1 MDMADM
7 ADKFI
12 EDQILT
18 SVMQI
23 RQHDSSRKFTK
34 VIQNKLCDTC
44 GSDIPKARLKLV
56 PGCTHCIQCASKQE
70 RECAGLFSV
79 GDRRRI
85 NSELDDYLLS
95 VC

>member
-1 MDMADM
+1 MDTADL

-18 SVMQI
+18 SVMRI
-23 RQHDSSRKFTK
+23 RVHGSAPK
-34 VIQNKLCDTC
+34 IQKSAFERYCEVC
-44 GSDIPKARLKLV
+44 GDDIPKARLKVV
-56 PGCTHCIQCASKQE
+56 PGCSLCINCATKQE
-70 RECAGLFSV
+70 RERVGIFSS

>member
-1 MDMADM
+1 MDMADR

-12 EDQILT
+12 EDQILI
-18 SVMQI
+18 SVMKI
-23 RQHDSSRKFTK
+23 RQHDNSRQFTK
-34 VIQNKLCDTC
+34 SVQNKSCEAC
-44 GSDIPKARLKLV
+44 GTLIPKARLKLV

-70 RECAGLFSV
+70 RECAGLFSA